1 MGEIHNTYVTL
12 GASNHSKDD
21 REENDFYATP
31 PKAVDL
37 LFELESFDK
46 HIWEPAAGMKHI
58 AQKFLDKG
66 YDVRCSDIIDRT
78 GDIEIC
84 DFLKSNEIWNGD
96 IVTNPPFKFAK
107 EFVEKALETVTEG
120 HKVVMFLKLQF
131 LETEK
136 RRKLFDKYPIK
147 TIYVASN
154 RLGCAKGGDFDGQD
168 NIGSAVCYCW
178 YVWEKGYTGDTK
190 LRFFN

>member
-37 LFELESFDK
+37 LFELESFD
-46 HIWEPAAGMKHI
+46 
-58 AQKFLDKG
+58 
-66 YDVRCSDIIDRT
+66 T

-84 DFLKSNEIWNGD
+84 DFLKSKEIWTGD

-154 RLGCAKGGDFDGQD
+154 RLGCAKGGDFGGQD

-178 YVWEKGYTGDTK
+178 YVWEKGYTGDTI